1 MASEEHNPLA
11 ESGVTIH
18 SDSEQYSAGEDI
30 STSPDES
37 SSSPHMI
44 LYKPPTTWSLIRGV
58 AINLL
63 LPFIN
68 GMMLGFGELFA
79 HEAAFRLGWGG
90 TKVFPLSRRT
100 AHPIGPGIEIREK
113 PRLTKPTRTTSL
125 STRQFSQA
133 QSQSSVLSRGGVSR
147 ANTSQYGQITPSIS
161 TTVGYGT
168 SVGIASS
175 SVFAQRSGA
184 TRNLSLWPFQSKPQT
199 PQASQTTATPAQEW
213 SPPAEAQSPVHETTT
228 TSSLSTPAEPVSNA
242 AVPPPPSA
250 SSSETDLSQFPD
262 DLLRG
267 LDSQSLLDIPERIGF
282 LRELGLDYGTGP
294 STCCQW
300 LVEHIHVYS
309 GMPWWFSIAAVAVL
323 FRGVM
328 FYPTLAGSKHSG
340 KMQAMSGTPEFKE
353 AKARFDE
360 AVYRSKD
367 RGAMLYARAEMQRL
381 NKRAGISQ
389 LMPFVSFAMLPFT
402 YGMFRLVRGMA
413 GIPVPGMETGGLAWF
428 TDLTVHDPLF
438 VLPIISTGLAVL
450 TIQQMQ
456 RANLVK
462 NPAQETMMNVMKYIM
477 PPLMFMGTAWLPA
490 GLQWF
495 FFCLSMGSVVQTQ
508 ATLNPVV
515 RAWADLPP
523 LPTNRG
529 AAAVALPAIQ
539 YQSPAKK
546 PGLLGGWENGMNA
559 ATKSIKEATGATDE
573 KAKWQKAKEYEDQRA
588 EEERQKAM
596 RRMDE
601 VRRRRAERH
610 S

>member
-1 MASEEHNPLA
+1 MLPSRGLTRNPASALR
-11 ESGVTIH
+11 
-18 SDSEQYSAGEDI
+18 YSL
-30 STSPDES
+30 S
-37 SSSPHMI
+37 S
-44 LYKPPTTWSLIRGV
+44 R
-58 AINLL
+58 
-63 LPFIN
+63 
-68 GMMLGFGELFA
+68 
-79 HEAAFRLGWGG
+79 
-90 TKVFPLSRRT
+90 
-100 AHPIGPGIEIREK
+100 
-113 PRLTKPTRTTSL
+113 TKPTRTSL
-125 STRQFSQA
+125 LSARQFSQA
-133 QSQSSVLSRGGVSR
+133 QSQSSVLSRRSVSC

-161 TTVGYGT
+161 AVGYGT
-168 SVGIASS
+168 SMGIAAS

-199 PQASQTTATPAQEW
+199 PQPSQVTETPTPEW
-213 SPPAEAQSPVHETTT
+213 SAPAGAQPPVYETTT
-228 TSSLSTPAEPVSNA
+228 TSSLSTPAEQPVSNA
-242 AVPPPPSA
+242 AVPPPA
-250 SSSETDLSQFPD
+250 SSSSEPDLSQLPD

-267 LDSQSLLDIPERIGF
+267 FDSQSFLDIPERIGF
-282 LRELGLDYGTGP
+282 LHELGLDYGWGST
-294 STCCQW
+294 TCCQW
-300 LVEHIHVYS
+300 LLEHIHVYS

-328 FYPTLAGSKHSG
+328 FYPTLVGSKHSAR
-340 KMQAMSGTPEFKE
+340 MQAMSGTPEYKK
-353 AKARFDE
+353 AKAAFEE
-360 AVYRSKD
+360 AAYRTKD
-367 RGAMLYARAEMQRL
+367 QGALIIARAEMSRL
-381 NKRAGISQ
+381 SKAAGANP
-389 LMPFVSFAMLPFT
+389 LMAGVSFALIPFT

-456 RANLVK
+456 SANLVS
-462 NPAQETMMNVMKYIM
+462 NPAQEAMMKGMRYIL

-508 ATLNPVV
+508 ATLNPTV

-523 LPTNRG
+523 LPANRGAG
-529 AAAVALPAIQ
+529 AAAVPAIQ
-539 YQSPAKK
+539 YQSPAEK
-546 PGLLGGWENGMNA
+546 PGLLGQWEAGMNA
-559 ATKSIKEATGATDE
+559 AGKSIKEATGATDQ
-573 KAKWQKAKEYEDQRA
+573 KAQWKKAKEYEDQRA